1 MRYWLFYALKDL
13 NPKGQHRITFL
24 ITLLSWLGV
33 TLAVAVILVVLSVV
47 NGLKTEFVELLVRM
61 TPHVAVTPR
70 NREILYDY
78 ESTATQIEE
87 VPGVEKVYPF
97 LSTQILVSGA
107 GGTEGAILHA
117 IPEEADVP
125 HRTSALRAGVIIGE
139 NLADAVGVQTGQEVA
154 LVSSSGKRG
163 TFTVTGIFSSGLYQY
178 DYGLVYLL
186 LSRAQEFM
194 GLGEGVT
201 GLQCKVIEP
210 IRAWNIAQAISQA
223 LPPTYRAN
231 SWDQINRNVLLALSL
246 QKRALL
252 IILFSI
258 ILIAEIL
265 VISSLMVRISEK
277 TKEIGI
283 LNAIGVTRKGI
294 MSIFVAEGTSIAA
307 IGTASGCI
315 LAILLCS
322 VIRRFPLSLPQG
334 FYGLRYLPVRM
345 ELSDFLLISILTVG
359 VSFLASLYPAQKAA
373 SLDPAEALRYD

>member
-1 MRYWLFYALKDL
+1 MRYWLFYTLKDL
-13 NPKGQHRITFL
+13 NPKGQHRITLL
-24 ITLLSWLGV
+24 ITSLSWLGV
-33 TLAVAVILVVLSVV
+33 TLAVTVILVVLSVV

-61 TPHVAVTPR
+61 TPHVTVTLM

-78 ESTATQIEE
+78 ESVVMQIDE
-87 VPGVEKVYPF
+87 VPGIEKAYPF
-97 LSTQILVSGA
+97 LSTQILVTGA

-117 IPEEADVP
+117 VPEEADVP
-125 HRTSALRAGVIIGE
+125 HRPSALRAGVIIGE
-139 NLADAVGVQTGQEVA
+139 NLADAVGVQTGQEVT

-163 TFTVTGIFSSGLYQY
+163 TFIVTGIFSSGLYQY

-201 GLQCKVIEP
+201 GLQCKVKEP
-210 IRAWNIAQAISQA
+210 VRAWNIAQTISQA
-223 LPPTYRAN
+223 LPSTYRTD
-231 SWDQINRNVLLALSL
+231 SWDQVNKNALLALSL
-246 QKRALL
+246 QKRALS

-307 IGTASGCI
+307 TGTGSGCI
-315 LAILLCS
+315 LAALLCS
-322 VIRRFPLSLPQG
+322 IIRIFPLSLPQG
-334 FYGLRYLPVRM
+334 LYGLRYLPVRM

>member
-1 MRYWLFYALKDL
+1 MS
-13 NPKGQHRITFL
+13 I
-24 ITLLSWLGV
+24 
-33 TLAVAVILVVLSVV
+33 ILVVLSVA
-47 NGLKTEFVELLVRM
+47 NGLKTEFIELLVRI
-61 TPHVAVTPR
+61 TPHVTVTPT
-70 NREILYDY
+70 NRETLYDY
-78 ESTATQIEE
+78 ESTVIQIEK

-117 IPEEADVP
+117 VPEEADVP
-125 HRTSALRAGVIIGE
+125 HRTSALRTGVILGE
-139 NLADAVGVQTGQEVA
+139 NLADAVGVHTGQKVT
-154 LVSSSGKRG
+154 LVSSSGKKG
-163 TFTVTGIFSSGLYQY
+163 TFSVTGIFSSGLYQY
-178 DYGLVYLL
+178 DYGLVYIL

-201 GLQCKVIEP
+201 GLQCKVKEP
-210 IRAWNIAQAISQA
+210 IRAWNISQTISKV
-223 LPPTYRAN
+223 LPPTYRSD
-231 SWDQINRNVLLALSL
+231 SWDQVNKNVLLALSL

-252 IILFSI
+252 IILSSV

-283 LNAIGVTRKGI
+283 LNAMGVTRKGI

-307 IGTASGCI
+307 IGTGSGCI
-315 LAILLCS
+315 LATLLCS
-322 VIRRFPLSLPQG
+322 VIRRFPLSLPQE
-334 FYGLRYLPVRM
+334 FYGLRYLLVRM
-345 ELSDFLLISILTVG
+345 ELSDFLLISILTVA

>member
-13 NPKGQHRITFL
+13 NPKGQHRITLL

-33 TLAVAVILVVLSVV
+33 TLAVTVILVVLSIA

-61 TPHVAVTPR
+61 TPHITVTPT

-78 ESTATQIEE
+78 GSTAMQIEE
-87 VPGVEKVYPF
+87 VLGVEIVYPF

-107 GGTEGAILHA
+107 AGTEGAILHA
-117 IPEEADVP
+117 VPEEADVP

-139 NLADAVGVQTGQEVA
+139 NLADAVGVQTGQEVT

-178 DYGLVYLL
+178 DHGLVYLL

-201 GLQCKVIEP
+201 GLQCKVREP
-210 IRAWNIAQAISQA
+210 LRAWNIAQAISQA
-223 LPPTYRAN
+223 LPSTYRAN

-265 VISSLMVRISEK
+265 VISSLMVRISQK

-283 LNAIGVTRKGI
+283 LNAIGVTRRGI
-294 MSIFVAEGTSIAA
+294 KSIFVAEGTSIAA
-307 IGTASGCI
+307 IGTGSGCI

>member
-1 MRYWLFYALKDL
+1 MRYWLLYALKDL
-13 NPKGQHRITFL
+13 NPRGQHRITLL

-33 TLAVAVILVVLSVV
+33 TLAVTIILVVLSVV
-47 NGLKTEFVELLVRM
+47 NGLKTEFIELLVKM
-61 TPHVAVTPR
+61 TPHVTVAPA
-70 NREILYDY
+70 NRETLYDY
-78 ESTATQIEE
+78 EAIVIQIEK
-87 VPGVEKVYPF
+87 VPDVEKVYPF

-125 HRTSALRAGVIIGE
+125 HRTSALRTGVILGE
-139 NLADAVGVQTGQEVA
+139 NLADAVGVHTGEKVT

-163 TFTVTGIFSSGLYQY
+163 TFSVTGIFSSGLYQY

-201 GLQCKVIEP
+201 GLQCKVKEP
-210 IRAWNIAQAISQA
+210 VRAWNIAQTISQV
-223 LPPTYRAN
+223 LPSTYRTN
-231 SWDQINRNVLLALSL
+231 SWDQVNRNVLLALSL

-283 LNAIGVTRKGI
+283 LNALGVTRKGI
-294 MSIFVAEGTSIAA
+294 MSIFITEGTSITA
-307 IGTASGCI
+307 IGTGSGCI
-315 LAILLCS
+315 LATLLCS
-322 VIRRFPLSLPQG
+322 AIRRFPLSLPQE
-334 FYGLRYLPVRM
+334 FFGLRYLPIRI
-345 ELSDFLLISILTVG
+345 ELSDFVLISILTIG
-359 VSFLASLYPAQKAA
+359 VSFLASLYPAHKAA
-373 SLDPAEALRYD
+373 SLGAAEALRYD